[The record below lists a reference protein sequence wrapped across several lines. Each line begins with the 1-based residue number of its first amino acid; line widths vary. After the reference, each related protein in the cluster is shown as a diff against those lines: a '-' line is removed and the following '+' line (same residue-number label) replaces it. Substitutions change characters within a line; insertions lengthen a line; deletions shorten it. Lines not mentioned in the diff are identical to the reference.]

1 MGNIRI
7 IFTALIVLIPAISV
21 AAGFNCERASS
32 SIEKMICG
40 NPDLSLMDESMTA
53 AYKKAV
59 AGASDSAPLSADQ
72 KLWLKNTRNAC
83 RDVSCLKKAY
93 QERTAELNK
102 WNEPADKNDRD
113 IFGNYTITRDNYIHN
128 PDTGRD
134 EPART
139 TDCLT
144 IKKSKGDRIYFSF
157 ILVGA
162 NGHTCSMDGEA
173 VYKGTAY
180 QSVPERN
187 NPDYPK
193 DCRIN
198 IRIKRNTILIEDM
211 NGGCKESFCGMR
223 AVIDGVE
230 FGRKQKTSKEC
241 EQF

>member
-1 MGNIRI
+1 M
-7 IFTALIVLIPAISV
+7 
-21 AAGFNCERASS
+21 AAGFNCAKASS
-32 SIEKMICG
+32 DIEKMICG
-40 NPDLSLMDESMTA
+40 NPELSRMDEGLRA
-53 AYKKAV
+53 AYKEASSE
-59 AGASDSAPLSADQ
+59 ASDPAPLSADQ
-72 KLWLKNTRNAC
+72 NLWLKKIRNAC
-83 RDVSCLKKAY
+83 RDASCLKRVY
-93 QERTAELNK
+93 QERIADLNR

-113 IFGNYTITRDNYIHN
+113 ISGNYTTTRDNYIHN

-134 EPART
+134 EPVKT

-173 VYKGTAY
+173 VFKGSAY

-198 IRIKRNTILIEDM
+198 IRIKRNTIQIEDM

-230 FGRKQKTSKEC
+230 FSRRQKTSKEC

>member
-1 MGNIRI
+1 MRI
-7 IFTALIVLIPAISV
+7 IFTAFIVLLPAISL
-21 AAGFNCERASS
+21 AAGFNCEKASS
-32 SIEKMICG
+32 AVEKMICA
-40 NPDLSLMDESMTA
+40 NPELSQLDESMTA

-59 AGASDSAPLSADQ
+59 AGASDPAPLRIDQ
-72 KLWLKNTRNAC
+72 KMWLKNTRNEC
-83 RDVSCLKKAY
+83 RDASCLKKAY
-93 QERTAELNK
+93 QDRTIELNR
-102 WNEPADKNDRD
+102 WNEPAAPGDRD
-113 IFGNYTITRDNYIHN
+113 ISGNYTITRDNYIHN

-134 EPART
+134 EPAKS

-144 IKKSKGDRIYFSF
+144 IRKSKGDRIYFSF

-173 VYKGTAY
+173 VFKGSAF
-180 QSVPERN
+180 QSLPEKDD
-187 NPDYPK
+187 PDYPK

-198 IRIKRNTILIEDM
+198 IRIKRNTILIEDL

-230 FGRKQKTSKEC
+230 FGRRQKTSKEC

>member
-1 MGNIRI
+1 MRVVFIA
-7 IFTALIVLIPAISV
+7 FIVLIPGLSL
-21 AAGFNCERASS
+21 AAGFNCEKASS
-32 SIEKMICG
+32 AVEKIICS
-40 NPDLSLMDESMTA
+40 DSELSRMDENMTA
-53 AYKKAV
+53 AYKKA
-59 AGASDSAPLSADQ
+59 AASAVDPVPLSADQ

-83 RDVSCLKKAY
+83 RDASCLGKAY
-93 QERTAELNK
+93 QERIAELDK

-113 IFGNYTITRDNYIHN
+113 IFGNYTVTRNNYIHN

-144 IKKSKGDRIYFSF
+144 IKRSKGDRIYFSF

-173 VYKGTAY
+173 VFKGSAY
-180 QSVPERN
+180 QSLPEKN

-198 IRIKRNTILIEDM
+198 IRIKRNTILIEDL

-230 FGRKQKTSKEC
+230 FGRRQKTSKEC